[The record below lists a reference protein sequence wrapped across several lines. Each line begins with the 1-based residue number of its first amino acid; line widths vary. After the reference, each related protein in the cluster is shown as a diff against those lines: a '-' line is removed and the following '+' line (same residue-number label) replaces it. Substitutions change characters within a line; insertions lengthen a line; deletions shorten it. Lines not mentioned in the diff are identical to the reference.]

1 MAQKSLPIL
10 NKVNVS
16 MIWYSTFYYKH
27 YRWLSSQYL
36 YLLYFFNKLFVFLD
50 LFFAT
55 LVWTKPYTTYL
66 AENRGTPANV
76 QYQKFRFLK
85 PVTSYLFEL
94 NTKVFFLNVYY
105 STSLENFQAMSKE
118 RDNRFVEE
126 FETFPNKIDRFYY
139 N

>member
-27 YRWLSSQYL
+27 YKWLSSQYL